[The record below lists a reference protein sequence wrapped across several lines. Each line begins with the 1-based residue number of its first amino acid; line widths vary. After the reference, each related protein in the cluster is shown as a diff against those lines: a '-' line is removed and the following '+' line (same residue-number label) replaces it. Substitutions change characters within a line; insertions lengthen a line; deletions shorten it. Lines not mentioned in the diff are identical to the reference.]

1 MLPFWLW
8 KWWEWQFQNTLYIL
22 KCSVKQYWFWREN
35 SNLASFRGCP
45 NLMSLISL
53 MSWFACLISLFGQ
66 NWMGGMMSGS
76 VANGESGFWEQRELR
91 IAPIWIF
98 SFQSS
103 CSAGIGNAMS
113 ALQIGILSHIAENVK
128 NLFFIVLERNPF
140 WAIPSKTLIY
150 HSC

>member
-1 MLPFWLW
+1 MR
-8 KWWEWQFQNTLYIL
+8 KSDEWHTQ
-22 KCSVKQYWFWREN
+22 KCPPEGISKVGN
-35 SNLASFRGCP
+35 SNGDAILGS
-45 NLMSLISL
+45 SLISL
-53 MSWFACLISLFGQ
+53 MSWFACLISLFGH
-66 NWMGGMMSGS
+66 NWMDGMMPGS

-128 NLFFIVLERNPF
+128 NLLFFSFRKKFLLSNSFQRINL
-140 WAIPSKTLIY
+140 SQKHKTQSLRL
-150 HSC
+150 